1 MLRKVVALG
10 TVQNYVVGWVLHYV
24 YLPRRAEAPQHHGAG
39 HEAAHEL
46 SPALHFLRDSTLA
59 LPVTITVLL
68 LVSLG
73 VRALAVQAGSGP
85 DTTRVKISFAMLTAV
100 AMAVAS
106 GPEVLAHSW
115 LFDEQ
120 LAGVSLTSQ
129 LTGVVLVTL
138 RYAFALTLIAAVLFG
153 VPWRAPRSTALGL
166 PIHGEI

>member
-24 YLPRRAEAPQHHGAG
+24 YLPRRAEVHQHHGAA
-39 HEAAHEL
+39 EEL

-59 LPVTITVLL
+59 LPVTIAVLL
-68 LVSLG
+68 LVSFG

-106 GPEVLAHSW
+106 VPEVLAHGW
-115 LFDEQ
+115 LFGEQ
-120 LAGVSLTSQ
+120 IDGVSLTSQ
-129 LTGVVLVTL
+129 LTGVALVTL

-166 PIHGEI
+166 SIHGEI